1 MSLLDSLYQEAI
13 LEHYKKPRNH
23 GVLEPH
29 SVKEEGVNPSCGD
42 EVTLY
47 LRLAD
52 GVITG
57 VSFEGEGCAISQS
70 AASMMTEAVAGRTA
84 AEALELAG
92 EFRAM
97 LHGAEPAPAL
107 GDLAVLRGV
116 AKLPARVKCAALPF
130 TTLEEALKRGRQA

>member
-1 MSLLDSLYQEAI
+1 MSLLDALYQESI

-29 SVKEEGVNPSCGD
+29 SLREEGVNPSCGD

-47 LRLAD
+47 LRLED

-57 VSFEGEGCAISQS
+57 ASFEGEGCAISQA
-70 AASMMTEAVAGRTA
+70 AASMMTEAVMGRSVDSALALA
-84 AEALELAG
+84 AS
-92 EFRAM
+92 FRDM
-97 LHGAEPAPAL
+97 LQGAEPAQEL
-107 GDLAVLRGV
+107 GDLAALRGV

-130 TTLEEALKRGRQA
+130 ATLQVALERNAGS